1 LQLLE
6 VPMVM
11 LWTPLAFGVTM
22 LLCFTI
28 FFFYCWRM
36 RHSRTH
42 AALTSSSIQVSATIP
57 AAAAADSSQQQ
68 QLPKEQFGI
77 QKEVLET
84 FPTVKANELMKLG
97 SMQEEENS
105 QCPICLLEYEE
116 SDVLRQLPAC
126 GHIFHTSCVDPWLEK
141 QPTCPV
147 CRVLL
152 HLLQST
158 KASEEPEPSSSE
170 HEHQERSRPSSRASA
185 PQLAASST
193 PSWVL
198 VNPPLP
204 LPPAAAIPFPPTAT
218 AVDSS
223 SSSSTKASS
232 SSSSLSSSR
241 THDLEAG
248 HFPQA
253 SNLSKDSAPGECP
266 QLRDSKTSANW
277 RTSCHQLETVDGWGS
292 GYLKSR
298 LVSDCRSCKSLQD
311 VARNIMSSNNAA
323 SSSSSSSAS
332 CNIQIKSRGMKNH
345 SVHSRRWLTES
356 FSFVLSDTFG
366 TEDKNPSSLQEPA
379 ATTVDQ
385 FSNKSATTTT
395 NHQSLY
401 YSSYNRQHSES
412 LRVYESRL
420 NADSQLPLTISPEKC
435 SFEFVPVLTGGCSAM
450 DFSCR

>member
-1 LQLLE
+1 
-6 VPMVM
+6 
-11 LWTPLAFGVTM
+11 
-22 LLCFTI
+22 
-28 FFFYCWRM
+28 
-36 RHSRTH
+36 
-42 AALTSSSIQVSATIP
+42 
-57 AAAAADSSQQQ
+57 
-68 QLPKEQFGI
+68 
-77 QKEVLET
+77 
-84 FPTVKANELMKLG
+84 
-97 SMQEEENS
+97 MQEEENS
-105 QCPICLLEYEE
+105 QWVLWTLLLQIFLFFFSRNSPLLWYDVILLFFFLGLFSSDLSSVLLFGFDLCRCPICLLEYEE

-152 HLLQST
+152 LLLQST

-185 PQLAASST
+185 PQLAAFST

-223 SSSSTKASS
+223 SSSSSTKASSS

-266 QLRDSKTSANW
+266 QLRDSKTSANS

-323 SSSSSSSAS
+323 SSSSSSSSAS

-395 NHQSLY
+395 NHQSFY

-450 DFSCR
+450 DFSCRWRTNNKQTNKHTTFSCSSLSSGNRATCS

>member
-1 LQLLE
+1 
-6 VPMVM
+6 
-11 LWTPLAFGVTM
+11 
-22 LLCFTI
+22 
-28 FFFYCWRM
+28 
-36 RHSRTH
+36 
-42 AALTSSSIQVSATIP
+42 
-57 AAAAADSSQQQ
+57 
-68 QLPKEQFGI
+68 
-77 QKEVLET
+77 
-84 FPTVKANELMKLG
+84 MKLG

-105 QCPICLLEYEE
+105 QWVLWTLLLQISSSSSLAILRCCDMTWFFFSFFLGFFLLISLLFSYLGLMCRCPICLLEYEE

-152 HLLQST
+152 LLLQST

-185 PQLAASST
+185 PQLAAFST

-223 SSSSTKASS
+223 SSSSSTKASSS

-266 QLRDSKTSANW
+266 QLRDSKTSANS

-323 SSSSSSSAS
+323 SSSSSSSSAS

-395 NHQSLY
+395 NHQSFY

-450 DFSCR
+450 DFSCRWRTNNKQTNKHTTFSCSSLSSGNRATCS

>member
-1 LQLLE
+1 
-6 VPMVM
+6 
-11 LWTPLAFGVTM
+11 
-22 LLCFTI
+22 
-28 FFFYCWRM
+28 
-36 RHSRTH
+36 
-42 AALTSSSIQVSATIP
+42 
-57 AAAAADSSQQQ
+57 
-68 QLPKEQFGI
+68 
-77 QKEVLET
+77 
-84 FPTVKANELMKLG
+84 MKLG

-105 QCPICLLEYEE
+105 QWVLWTLLLQIFLFVFSRNSPLLWCDVILFFFLGLFPSDLSSVFLFGFDLCRCPICLLEYEG

-152 HLLQST
+152 LLLQST
-158 KASEEPEPSSSE
+158 KASEESEPSSSE

-223 SSSSTKASS
+223 SSSSSTKASS

-253 SNLSKDSAPGECP
+253 SDLSKDSAPGECP
-266 QLRDSKTSANW
+266 QLRDSKTSANS
-277 RTSCHQLETVDGWGS
+277 RTSCHQLETGDGWGS
-292 GYLKSR
+292 GYFKSR
-298 LVSDCRSCKSLQD
+298 LVSDCGSCKSLQD
-311 VARNIMSSNNAA
+311 AARNIMSSNNAA

-385 FSNKSATTTT
+385 SSNKSATTTT
-395 NHQSLY
+395 RNHQSFY
-401 YSSYNRQHSES
+401 YSSHNRQHSDS
-412 LRVYESRL
+412 FRVYESRL

-450 DFSCR
+450 DFSCRWRTNNKQTNKHTTFSCSSLSSGNHATCS